1 MRIDSPGGSALAS
14 ELMWRAIRKA
24 SDESSKPI
32 IASFSDVAASGGYY
46 VASAADAIV
55 ASGASITGS
64 IGVFALL
71 PVVEGLLHNI
81 GVESELLLRGPH
93 ADLGGGSRHMS
104 DGARER
110 LERIVLDI
118 YDQFVERVATGRELE
133 PAQVD
138 AIAQGRVWTGA
149 QAHERG
155 LIDELG
161 GLHEAVVRAKLASG
175 LEADAD
181 VAIVVYPPSK
191 TLPEQIAELLNARIA
206 RAVRGQLPLPGSL
219 DRVRR
224 WVEALPTATPLLVPP
239 ALVEI
244 R

>member
-1 MRIDSPGGSALAS
+1 
-14 ELMWRAIRKA
+14 
-24 SDESSKPI
+24 
-32 IASFSDVAASGGYY
+32 
-46 VASAADAIV
+46 
-55 ASGASITGS
+55 
-64 IGVFALL
+64 
-71 PVVEGLLHNI
+71 
-81 GVESELLLRGPH
+81 
-93 ADLGGGSRHMS
+93 MS